1 LKDAVNQAEADDGL
15 KVVIFKA
22 AGDKLGLNSWIRPV
36 VYHTLATNI
45 VYRDE
50 EKNNMFIK
58 DREKSGEKKAFHKL
72 HDSMEEALN
81 KTKYF
86 KSYTGK

>member
-1 LKDAVNQAEADDGL
+1 LDPTGC
-15 KVVIFKA
+15 
-22 AGDKLGLNSWIRPV
+22 
-36 VYHTLATNI
+36 YHTLATNI

-58 DREKSGEKKAFHKL
+58 EREKAGEKKAFHKL

-86 KSYTGK
+86 KSYKGK